1 MSTKKR
7 STSQLK
13 SVTVTSKS
21 YGKKLRGIQI
31 YYEGKRPPGLKKDGT
46 IKFGKHV
53 LEALQ
58 AHFGPK
64 FRWIVTA
71 DTDAISREYGIFR
84 VRTSIKLLARMDKEL
99 WDRSRD
105 IKNDIVQ
112 RFFSIAYPAQFQS
125 AATTVY
131 VPGTVAK
138 LLSTDI
144 AKKLS
149 SEDREAVQ
157 KFLPSFLASES
168 IRSVNLLKAASQIK
182 SLKEL
187 AADLDKAIN
196 ANHGESWW
204 QTFIKQK
211 ILIIQ
216 QGYIQAIEKMNIVVG
231 NTKFP
236 DFSLVTHD
244 SYIDILEIKKP
255 DTSLIKLDPSRNNYH
270 ADTELSRAIIQVE
283 NYIENISG
291 NKDSVRSYILDNF
304 KLNLKIV
311 RPRGIIL
318 AGNAGKFQSQKEKDD
333 FRLLAHG
340 LKNITVVTYDELLI
354 RLNNYIK
361 VLEESA
367 KSAK

>member
-1 MSTKKR
+1 MSRKKR
-7 STSQLK
+7 VTQELR
-13 SVTVTSKS
+13 SVKVTSKS
-21 YGKKLRGIQI
+21 YGHKLRGILI
-31 YYEGKRPPGLKKDGT
+31 YYEGKRPKGLKKDGT

-53 LEALQ
+53 LETLQ
-58 AHFGPK
+58 GRFGPK
-64 FRWIVTA
+64 FRWIVT
-71 DTDAISREYGIFR
+71 TDRDSIEQKYGIQR
-84 VRTSIKLLARMDKEL
+84 VYTSLRLLSRMDAEL
-99 WDRSRD
+99 WDRTRD
-105 IKNDIVQ
+105 IKNDIVR
-112 RFFSIAYPAQFQS
+112 RFFSIAYPTEFKS
-125 AATTVY
+125 TTTVY
-131 VPGTVAK
+131 VPGTIAK
-138 LLSTDI
+138 ILSPDI

-157 KFLPSFLASES
+157 NFLPNFLASES
-168 IRSVNLLKAASQIK
+168 MKSVNLLKAASQIK

-187 AADLDKAIN
+187 ADELETAIKAG
-196 ANHGESWW
+196 HGESWW
-204 QTFIKQK
+204 QTFIKEK

-255 DTSLIKLDPSRNNYH
+255 DTNLIKLDPSRNNYH

-283 NYIENISG
+283 NYIENISA
-291 NKDSVRSYILDNF
+291 NKDAVRSYILDNF
-304 KLNLKIV
+304 KLNLKVV

-333 FRLLAHG
+333 FRLLVQG
-340 LKNITVVTYDELLI
+340 LKNITIVTYDELLT

-361 VLEESA
+361 VLEEAS
-367 KSAK
+367 KPVQG